1 MSISAGEIQAL
12 LSQAQS
18 IQNDAGYQ
26 IQILNNYQQLIDTV
40 KKENKT
46 IKATY
51 IDGIAVNSADSQ
63 QSRYV
68 IQSSSILS
76 NISKYGFWIY
86 LILGLILSGIIIRKP
101 LSIYIRFALVA
112 LVMLYPFYIYPLEEL
127 LYAMSRYIWSV
138 ITSVAYNTGY
148 GNTSMEY
155 GIASSQLQHGSVQE
169 VNRSDSGSY
178 TDFNANSG
186 SVQDNTAQ
194 NGSTSGTLPGD
205 TSPGSGS
212 TGTSPGSSG
221 GSGTSPG
228 SSGGGGTSTIPPLPT
243 PVNTSTPVP
252 TTFPPFRFSPSSS
265 SVNTPSDPQRE
276 VWPTQP
282 PNPPPIGNLDAQ
294 PPTTPP
300 VTTLPPVTTPP
311 VTTPPVT
318 TPPVKT

>member
-86 LILGLILSGIIIRKP
+86 LILGLILSGIIITKP
-101 LSIYIRFALVA
+101 LSIYIRIVLVA

-155 GIASSQLQHGSVQE
+155 GIASSQLQNGSVQE
-169 VNRSDSGSY
+169 VNRSDNGSY

-186 SVQDNTAQ
+186 SVQDKTAQ
-194 NGSTSGTLPGD
+194 NGST
-205 TSPGSGS
+205 GSDGS
-212 TGTSPGSSG
+212 TGGGTSPGSTG
-221 GSGTSPG
+221 GGTSPG
-228 SSGGGGTSTIPPLPT
+228 SDGGGTSPGSDGGGTSTIPPLPT
-243 PVNTSTPVP
+243 PANTSTPVP
-252 TTFPPFRFSPSSS
+252 TTFPPINFSPSSS
-265 SVNTPSDPQRE
+265 SVNVTPSNPLLE
-276 VWPTQP
+276 LWPAQT
-282 PNPPPIGNLDAQ
+282 PNPPPIGNPAAL
-294 PPTTPP
+294 PTTPQP
-300 VTTLPPVTTPP
+300 IGTPAALPTTPLP
-311 VTTPPVT
+311 TKSV
-318 TPPVKT
+318 